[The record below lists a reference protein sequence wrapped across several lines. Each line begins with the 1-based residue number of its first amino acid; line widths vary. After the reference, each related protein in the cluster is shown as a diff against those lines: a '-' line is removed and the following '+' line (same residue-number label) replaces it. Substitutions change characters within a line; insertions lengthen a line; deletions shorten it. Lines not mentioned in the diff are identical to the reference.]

1 MNLSFP
7 HHKTWLHRV
16 NPGLKLVMF
25 SILFVVV
32 IVIHD
37 PNVMFNVA
45 CSMLLLLVWLG
56 HPWKR
61 LLLYGSPFILVF
73 LSTST
78 GMMMF
83 GKGVTTWWTWGLI
96 HVTQESF
103 YRGMHLGFRAL
114 SMAAVG
120 LLFGLTTRPVDLFYS
135 LMQQWRL
142 PPKYAYSFLAAMRLM
157 PMMVE
162 EFQALRQAHR
172 IRGLHQHVSK
182 WNMYATLRRYA
193 IPLLAQSIRRAQ
205 RIAIAMEA
213 KGFANETKR
222 TYYYAIGYS
231 AVDILFIFYFVVM
244 LTLAWGFGI
253 RFPYVGVWDVR

>member
-45 CSMLLLLVWLG
+45 CAMLLLLVWSG

-73 LSTST
+73 ISTST

-96 HVTQESF
+96 
-103 YRGMHLGFRAL
+103 
-114 SMAAVG
+114 
-120 LLFGLTTRPVDLFYS
+120 
-135 LMQQWRL
+135 
-142 PPKYAYSFLAAMRLM
+142 
-157 PMMVE
+157 
-162 EFQALRQAHR
+162 
-172 IRGLHQHVSK
+172 
-182 WNMYATLRRYA
+182 
-193 IPLLAQSIRRAQ
+193 
-205 RIAIAMEA
+205 
-213 KGFANETKR
+213 
-222 TYYYAIGYS
+222 
-231 AVDILFIFYFVVM
+231 
-244 LTLAWGFGI
+244 
-253 RFPYVGVWDVR
+253 